1 MQTGIDLDKLVGIGA
16 WISGVLGREYG
27 SKAGKAIAAKKAK

>member
-16 WISGVLGREYG
+16 WISSVLGREYG